1 MGGFITKGEKIV
13 SLKEAGQIIQDGNI
27 IAVGGALSAREPIA
41 LIHEII
47 RQGKKNL
54 MTIGGAHGLDIDLLC
69 AGGVVGAV
77 QNSFVGFE
85 FDFGLAPNYRRACQ
99 SGKVQVRET
108 DCNFTLQQLRAAQYG
123 IPFMPM
129 PRVGGTDILQLHPEF
144 KTITCPFTGEKLTA
158 VPALKPDVAIIHGYK
173 ADKRGNVHLT
183 KPYFADVLMATA
195 AEKTIVTVEEVVSE
209 EEIRELGIVIPY
221 YEVTAVVEVPFGA
234 HPTACYPAYAYDRK
248 HIAKY
253 IQLAQEGEEI
263 FRREY
268 LDVFVYGSETQQEY
282 LRRVGDEEHF
292 KRLRAWRQDITSW
305 MEVFG
310 E

>member
-1 MGGFITKGEKIV
+1 MGGFPKENKVV
-13 SLKEAGQIIQDGNI
+13 SLGEAAGIIQDGDI
-27 IAVGGALSAREPIA
+27 IAVGGALSARAPIA
-41 LIHEII
+41 LIHELI

-54 MTIGGAHGLDIDLLC
+54 MTIGGAHGLDIDLMC
-69 AGGVVGAV
+69 AGGIVGAV

-99 SGKVQVRET
+99 GGKIQVKET

-123 IPFMPM
+123 IPFMPL
-129 PRVGGTDILQLHPEF
+129 PHVGGTDILQLHPEF

-158 VPALKPDVAIIHGYK
+158 VPALKPDAALIHGYK
-173 ADKRGNVHLT
+173 ADKRGNVHLP

-209 EEIRELGIVIPY
+209 EEIRELGAVIPY

-234 HPTACYPAYAYDRK
+234 HPTACYPAYAYDRQ

-253 IQLAQEGEEI
+253 IQLAQKGEEI
-263 FRREY
+263 FRKEY
-268 LDVFVYGSETQQEY
+268 LDQYVYGIETRQEY
-282 LRRVGDEEHF
+282 LRRIGDEEYF
-292 KRLRAWRQDITSW
+292 NRLRAWRQDIASW